1 MMNKQISNI
10 KDIFIPLAPS
20 LSFVVVEFLVELLF
34 WGDGFGPV
42 DFPSVSV
49 DLSFEVD
56 SSVSEATDDI
66 FESSA
71 SEGTDDCT
79 SPSTMLNKMHK
90 RR

>member
-20 LSFVVVEFLVELLF
+20 LSFVSVEFLVELLF

-49 DLSFEVD
+49 DLSFEVE
-56 SSVSEATDDI
+56 SSASEATDDN
-66 FESSA
+66 FSSS